1 MILGVCEWL
10 GYKMNYE
17 PKNIRIAFIIF
28 ALLGGSGILLY
39 LILFVVMLL
48 EKK

>member
-10 GYKMNYE
+10 GKKMKTKPN
-17 PKNIRIAFIIF
+17 NLRIAFVLF

-39 LILFVVMLL
+39 LILFLVKLS
-48 EKK
+48 EK

>member
-10 GYKMNYE
+10 GIKLNTE
-17 PKNIRIAFIIF
+17 AKIIRIAFVIF

-48 EKK
+48 ERK

>member
-1 MILGVCEWL
+1 MILGVCDWL
-10 GYKMNYE
+10 SHKLNYE
-17 PKNIRIAFIIF
+17 AKMIRIAFIIF

>member
-10 GYKMNYE
+10 GRKMNVQA
-17 PKNIRIAFIIF
+17 NNLRIAFVVF

-39 LILFVVMLL
+39 LILYIIMIL
-48 EKK
+48 EK

>member
-10 GYKMNYE
+10 ANRMNYSV
-17 PKNIRIAFIIF
+17 KNVRIAFVIF

-39 LILFVVMLL
+39 LFLYVIMLI
-48 EKK
+48 KK

>member
-10 GYKMNYE
+10 SHKLNSE
-17 PKNIRIAFIIF
+17 ARILRIAFVIF

-48 EKK
+48 ERK

>member
-10 GYKMNYE
+10 GSKMNV
-17 PKNIRIAFIIF
+17 KVNNLRIAFVVF

-39 LILFVVMLL
+39 LILFVIMLL
-48 EKK
+48 EK

>member
-10 GYKMNYE
+10 GQKMNY
-17 PKNIRIAFIIF
+17 KAKSVRIAFIIF

-39 LILFVVMLL
+39 LLLYVVMLFQ
-48 EKK
+48 K

>member
-10 GYKMNYE
+10 GRKLKTE
-17 PKNIRIAFIIF
+17 AKLLRIAFVIF

-39 LILFVVMLL
+39 LILFLVMLL